1 MLACACTYT
10 HKHSV
15 PPQFSFFH
23 SRLAMSLVLLFHF
36 LCVQSKTL
44 YTLWR
49 ETIFQ
54 QENLFNF
61 EISGARFPHSHGG
74 KGSATQFLGS
84 MLGDFQGSVRIRCRI
99 SCRKARY
106 PNRPLGMNTFFE
118 WNVHAKIIKRIFGRQ
133 SQAQNLCF
141 WLGVPWRCWYSDTPT
156 FNAGRDIGPIWHLS
170 CIFGLIEVNFDSR
183 CHKSPNSSWMSR
195 NECLNG

>member
-1 MLACACTYT
+1 MQKVSPVDVVCVCMLACARTYT

-23 SRLAMSLVLLFHF
+23 SRLAMSSPVVSFP
-36 LCVQSKTL
+36 LCPKPCTL
-44 YTLWR
+44 CGGKP
-49 ETIFQ
+49 FFNK
-54 QENLFNF
+54 NLFNF

-106 PNRPLGMNTFFE
+106 PNRPLGMNTFLE
-118 WNVHAKIIKRIFGRQ
+118 WNFHAKIIKRIFGRQ
-133 SQAQNLCF
+133 SQTQNLCF
-141 WLGVPWRCWYSDTPT
+141 WLGVPWRCWYTH
-156 FNAGRDIGPIWHLS
+156 FQCW
-170 CIFGLIEVNFDSR
+170 
-183 CHKSPNSSWMSR
+183 
-195 NECLNG
+195 